1 MNEKIK
7 VIIDNVGRYV
17 IGSLVGED
25 AETLTLKT
33 PVILHV
39 QPNPQNGQLQ
49 VQTIPLLFNEF
60 IGDKNT
66 NVWTFSKK
74 SIAISEATLDERLV
88 SQYNAIANPSPII
101 QPQTEVI
108 KLFDD

>member
-1 MNEKIK
+1 MSEKVK
-7 VIIDNVGRYV
+7 LIIDNVGRYV
-17 IGSLVGED
+17 IGEVSAED
-25 AETLTLKT
+25 TETLTLKT

-66 NVWTFSKK
+66 NVWTFSKR
-74 SIAISEATLDERLV
+74 SIAVSDAELDARLL
-88 SQYNAIANPSPII
+88 SQYSSIANPSPII
-101 QPQTEVI
+101 QPEPEVI

>member
-1 MNEKIK
+1 MSEKIK
-7 VIIDNVGRYV
+7 LIIDGVGRYV
-17 IGSLVGED
+17 IGSVAGED
-25 AETLTLKT
+25 GETLTLKT

-39 QPNPQNGQLQ
+39 QPNPQTGQLQ

-74 SIAISEATLDERLV
+74 SIAVSEAVLDERLL
-88 SQYNAIANPSPII
+88 SQYNAIVNPSPII
-101 QPQTEVI
+101 QPEPEVI
-108 KLFDD
+108 RLFDD